1 MSNSFIKKIDKKYNF
16 KIEYKLIHNKELLK
30 SRLSEIPKSSGCYL
44 FKDIDNNLLYIGKS
58 KKLRSRVSSYFNNF
72 ADLTPRLS
80 LMVRQ
85 ITEIEIIITDSEYE
99 ALNLESNLIKTNK
112 PYFNILL
119 KDDKKYPYLCI
130 TWSEKY
136 PRIFITRRRRNRN
149 NLDRYYGPYVD
160 VGLLRRTLF
169 TIKKIFPLRQRPRP
183 VYKDRTCLNYSIGR
197 CPGVCQEIISSDD
210 YKKIMKQ
217 VSMIFQGRNDDLE
230 LFLQK
235 KMSQFSDDLDYE
247 NAAKIRDQITG
258 LRLLTES
265 QKISIP
271 DSSINRD
278 IFGIVSEKNVAS
290 IQIFQMR
297 SGKLIGRIGY
307 SQKLNNEDENLILQR
322 VLEEHYMN
330 VEGVEIP
337 SEILMQYNLP
347 KQKTLEDW
355 LTQLRKNKVKI
366 IIPKRNKK
374 HETVE
379 MVLKNAKLE
388 LDRILNGIQDNESA
402 VEDLTQILEL
412 SEQPK
417 RIEGYDIS
425 HIQGS
430 DPVAS
435 QVVFIDGIPSK
446 QHYRKYKIKDPN
458 VFIGHSDDF
467 ASIYEVIYRRF
478 RKWSRFKESGGDFS
492 ILNDKSNSKLDNELL
507 SDWPDLIMIDG
518 GKGQLNAAIK
528 ALKELNLEEEVAIC
542 SLAKKNEEI
551 FIPGF
556 TKSLDTDENQKGVLL
571 LRRLRDEAHR
581 FALSFHRDK
590 RSKRMNRS
598 QLSQISGLGPSRI
611 RELLEHFKSID
622 AIRIA
627 SKEEL
632 SKVKGLGKN
641 SVNDIYAVSY
651 THLTLPTSDL
661 V

>member
-1 MSNSFIKKIDKKYNF
+1 MSNSSIEKINNKYNF
-16 KIEYKLIHNKELLK
+16 KIEYKLINNKELLK

-58 KKLRSRVSSYFNNF
+58 KKLRSRVSSYFNNYS
-72 ADLTPRLS
+72 DLTPRLS

-85 ITEIEIIITDSEYE
+85 ITEIEIIVTDSEYE

-197 CPGVCQEIISSDD
+197 CPGVCQEVISSDD

-230 LFLQK
+230 IFLQK
-235 KMSQFSDDLDYE
+235 KMLQFSNDLDYE
-247 NAAKIRDQITG
+247 NAAKIRDQISG
-258 LRLLTES
+258 LKLLTES

-307 SQKLNNEDENLILQR
+307 SQKLNNEDENLILQKI
-322 VLEEHYMN
+322 LEEHYMN
-330 VEGVEIP
+330 VEPVEIP
-337 SEILMQYNLP
+337 SEILIQYNLP
-347 KQKTLEDW
+347 KQATIEDW
-355 LTQLRKNKVKI
+355 LTELRKKKVKI

-388 LDRILNGIQDNESA
+388 LDRILNGIQDNESSI
-402 VEDLTQILEL
+402 EDLAQILEL

-467 ASIYEVIYRRF
+467 ASIYEVIHRRF
-478 RKWSRFKESGGDFS
+478 KKWSRFKKSGGDFS
-492 ILNDKSNSKLDNELL
+492 ILNDKTNSKLDNELL

-528 ALKELNLEEEVAIC
+528 ALKELNLEEEVTIC

-571 LRRLRDEAHR
+571 LRRVRDEAHR

-627 SKEEL
+627 SKEDL

-641 SVNDIYAVSY
+641 SVNDIYEY
-651 THLTLPTSDL
+651 FNEL
-661 V
+661 

>member
-1 MSNSFIKKIDKKYNF
+1 MTNPSTKVSTKVLDKKYNF
-16 KIEYKLIHNKELLK
+16 KIEYKLIKNKDLLK

-58 KKLRSRVSSYFNNF
+58 KTLRNRVSSYFNNY
-72 ADLTPRLS
+72 AELSPRLS

-85 ITEIEIIITDSEYE
+85 ITEIEIIVTDSEYE

-130 TWSEKY
+130 TWSEQY
-136 PRIFITRRRRNRN
+136 PRIFITRKRRNRN
-149 NLDRYYGPYVD
+149 NFDRYYGPYVD
-160 VGLLRRTLF
+160 VGLLRKTLF
-169 TIKKIFPLRQRPRP
+169 IIKKIFPLRQRPRP

-197 CPGVCQEIISSDD
+197 CPGVCQEIISSED
-210 YKKIMKQ
+210 YKKTMKQ

-230 LFLQK
+230 VFLER
-235 KMSQFSDDLDYE
+235 KMNQYSNDLEFE
-247 NAAKIRDQITG
+247 NAAKIRDQISG
-258 LRLLTES
+258 LKLLTES

-278 IFGIVSEKNVAS
+278 IFGIVSENNISS

-307 SQKLNNEDENLILQR
+307 TQKIDNSDETEILQR
-322 VLEEHYMN
+322 VLEEHYIN

-337 SEILMQYNLP
+337 SEMLLQYNLP
-347 KQKTLEDW
+347 KHNTIEEWLSELRQK
-355 LTQLRKNKVKI
+355 KVKL

-374 HETVE
+374 FETVE

-388 LDRILNGIQDNESA
+388 LERILNGIQDNESA
-402 VEDLTQILEL
+402 IEDLTQILEL
-412 SEQPK
+412 TNQPR

-425 HIQGS
+425 HIQGT

-446 QHYRKYKIKDPN
+446 QNYRKYKIKDPN
-458 VFIGHSDDF
+458 IFIGHSDDF

-478 RKWSRFKESGGDFS
+478 KKWSKFKIDGGDIS
-492 ILNDKSNSKLDNELL
+492 SLQDKKKSTLENDLL
-507 SDWPDLIMIDG
+507 TDWPDLIMIDG
-518 GKGQLNAAIK
+518 GKGQLNAALK
-528 ALKELNLEEEVAIC
+528 ALTQLDLHEEVNIC

-556 TKSLDTDENQKGVLL
+556 SKSLDTDQNQKGLLL
-571 LRRLRDEAHR
+571 LRRVRDEAHR
-581 FALSFHRDK
+581 FALSFHRNK
-590 RSKRMNRS
+590 RSTRMNRS
-598 QLSQISGLGPSRI
+598 QLSQIPGLGPSRI
-611 RELLEHFKSID
+611 KDLLEHFNSID

-627 SKEEL
+627 SREEL
-632 SKVKGLGKN
+632 SKVKGLGMH
-641 SVNDIYAVSY
+641 SANDIYNY
-651 THLTLPTSDL
+651 FNEL
-661 V
+661 

>member
-1 MSNSFIKKIDKKYNF
+1 MSNSSIEKINNKYNF
-16 KIEYKLIHNKELLK
+16 KIEYKLINNKELLK

-58 KKLRSRVSSYFNNF
+58 KKLRSRVSSYFNNYS
-72 ADLTPRLS
+72 DLTPRLS

-85 ITEIEIIITDSEYE
+85 ITEIEIIVTDSEYE

-197 CPGVCQEIISSDD
+197 CPGVCQEVISSDD

-230 LFLQK
+230 IFLQK
-235 KMSQFSDDLDYE
+235 KMLQFSNDLDYE
-247 NAAKIRDQITG
+247 NAAKIRDQISG
-258 LRLLTES
+258 LKLLTES

-307 SQKLNNEDENLILQR
+307 SQKLNNEDENLILQKI
-322 VLEEHYMN
+322 LEEHYMN
-330 VEGVEIP
+330 VEAVEIP
-337 SEILMQYNLP
+337 SEILIQYNLP
-347 KQKTLEDW
+347 KQATIEDW
-355 LTQLRKNKVKI
+355 LTELRKKKVKI
-366 IIPKRNKK
+366 LIPKRNKK

-388 LDRILNGIQDNESA
+388 LDRILNGIQDNESSI
-402 VEDLTQILEL
+402 EDLAQILEL

-467 ASIYEVIYRRF
+467 ASIYEVIHRRF
-478 RKWSRFKESGGDFS
+478 KKWSRFKKSGGDFS
-492 ILNDKSNSKLDNELL
+492 IFNDKTNSKLDNELL

-528 ALKELNLEEEVAIC
+528 ALKELNLEEEVTIC

-571 LRRLRDEAHR
+571 LRRVRDEAHR

-627 SKEEL
+627 SKEDL

-641 SVNDIYAVSY
+641 SVNDIYEY
-651 THLTLPTSDL
+651 FNEL
-661 V
+661 

>member
-1 MSNSFIKKIDKKYNF
+1 MSNSSIEKINNKYNF
-16 KIEYKLIHNKELLK
+16 KIEYKLINNKELLK

-58 KKLRSRVSSYFNNF
+58 KKLRSRVSSYFNNYS
-72 ADLTPRLS
+72 DLTPRLS

-85 ITEIEIIITDSEYE
+85 ITEIEIIVTDSEYE

-197 CPGVCQEIISSDD
+197 CPGVCQEVISSDD

-230 LFLQK
+230 IFLQK
-235 KMSQFSDDLDYE
+235 KMLQFSNNLDYE
-247 NAAKIRDQITG
+247 NAAKIRDQISG
-258 LRLLTES
+258 LKLLTES

-307 SQKLNNEDENLILQR
+307 SQKLNNEDENLILQKI
-322 VLEEHYMN
+322 LEEHYMN
-330 VEGVEIP
+330 VEPVEIP
-337 SEILMQYNLP
+337 SEILIQYNLP
-347 KQKTLEDW
+347 KQATIEDW
-355 LTQLRKNKVKI
+355 LTELRKKKVKI
-366 IIPKRNKK
+366 LIPKRNKK

-388 LDRILNGIQDNESA
+388 LDRILNGIQDNESSI
-402 VEDLTQILEL
+402 EDLAQILEL

-467 ASIYEVIYRRF
+467 ASIYEVIHRRF
-478 RKWSRFKESGGDFS
+478 KKWSRFKKSGGDFS
-492 ILNDKSNSKLDNELL
+492 ILNDKTNSKLDNALL

-528 ALKELNLEEEVAIC
+528 ALKELNLEEEVTIC

-571 LRRLRDEAHR
+571 LRRVRDEAHR

-627 SKEEL
+627 SKEDL

-641 SVNDIYAVSY
+641 SVNDIYEY
-651 THLTLPTSDL
+651 FNEL
-661 V
+661 

>member
-1 MSNSFIKKIDKKYNF
+1 MTNPSTKVSTKVLDKKYNF
-16 KIEYKLIHNKELLK
+16 KIEYKLIKNKDLLK

-58 KKLRSRVSSYFNNF
+58 KTLRNRVSSYFNNY
-72 ADLTPRLS
+72 AELSPRLS

-85 ITEIEIIITDSEYE
+85 ITEIEIIVTDSEYE

-130 TWSEKY
+130 TWSEQY
-136 PRIFITRRRRNRN
+136 PRIFITRKRRNRN
-149 NLDRYYGPYVD
+149 NFDRYYGPYVD
-160 VGLLRRTLF
+160 VGLLRKTLF
-169 TIKKIFPLRQRPRP
+169 IIKKIFPLRQRPRP

-197 CPGVCQEIISSDD
+197 CPGVCQEIISSED
-210 YKKIMKQ
+210 YKKTMKQ

-230 LFLQK
+230 VFLER
-235 KMSQFSDDLDYE
+235 KMNQYSNDLEFE
-247 NAAKIRDQITG
+247 NAAKIRDQISG
-258 LRLLTES
+258 LKLLTES

-278 IFGIVSEKNVAS
+278 IFGIVSENNISS

-307 SQKLNNEDENLILQR
+307 TQKIDNCDEAEILQR
-322 VLEEHYMN
+322 VLEEHYIN

-337 SEILMQYNLP
+337 SEILLQFNLP
-347 KQKTLEDW
+347 KHNTIEEWLSELRQK
-355 LTQLRKNKVKI
+355 KVKL

-374 HETVE
+374 FETVE

-388 LDRILNGIQDNESA
+388 LERILNGIQDNESA
-402 VEDLTQILEL
+402 IEDLTQLLEL
-412 SEQPK
+412 TNQPR

-425 HIQGS
+425 HIQGT

-446 QHYRKYKIKDPN
+446 QNYRKYKIKDPN
-458 VFIGHSDDF
+458 IFIGHSDDF

-478 RKWSRFKESGGDFS
+478 KKWSKFKIDGGDIS
-492 ILNDKSNSKLDNELL
+492 SLQDKKKSTLENDLL
-507 SDWPDLIMIDG
+507 TDWPDLIMIDG
-518 GKGQLNAAIK
+518 GKGQLNAALK
-528 ALKELNLEEEVAIC
+528 ALTQLDLHEEVNIC

-556 TKSLDTDENQKGVLL
+556 SKSLDTDQNQKGLLL
-571 LRRLRDEAHR
+571 LRRVRDEAHR
-581 FALSFHRDK
+581 FALSFHRNK
-590 RSKRMNRS
+590 RSTRMNRS
-598 QLSQISGLGPSRI
+598 QLSQIPGLGPSRI
-611 RELLEHFKSID
+611 KDLLEHFNSID

-627 SKEEL
+627 SREEL
-632 SKVKGLGKN
+632 SKVKGLGMH
-641 SVNDIYAVSY
+641 SANDIYNY
-651 THLTLPTSDL
+651 FNEL
-661 V
+661 

>member
-1 MSNSFIKKIDKKYNF
+1 MSNSSIEKIDNKYNF
-16 KIEYKLIHNKELLK
+16 KIEYKLINNKELLK

-58 KKLRSRVSSYFNNF
+58 KKLRSRVSSYFNNYS
-72 ADLTPRLS
+72 DLTPRLS

-85 ITEIEIIITDSEYE
+85 ITEIEIIVTDSEYE

-197 CPGVCQEIISSDD
+197 CPGVCQEVISSDD

-230 LFLQK
+230 IFLQK
-235 KMSQFSDDLDYE
+235 KMLQFSNDLDYE
-247 NAAKIRDQITG
+247 NAAKIRDQISG
-258 LRLLTES
+258 LKLLTES

-307 SQKLNNEDENLILQR
+307 SQKLNNEDENLILQKI
-322 VLEEHYMN
+322 LEEHYMN
-330 VEGVEIP
+330 VEPVEIP
-337 SEILMQYNLP
+337 SEILIQYNLP
-347 KQKTLEDW
+347 KQATIEDW
-355 LTQLRKNKVKI
+355 LTELRKKKVKI

-388 LDRILNGIQDNESA
+388 LDRILNGIQDNESSI
-402 VEDLTQILEL
+402 EDLAQILEL

-458 VFIGHSDDF
+458 VFVGHSDDF
-467 ASIYEVIYRRF
+467 ASIYEVIHRRF
-478 RKWSRFKESGGDFS
+478 KKWSRFKKSGGDFS
-492 ILNDKSNSKLDNELL
+492 ILNDKTNSKLDNELL

-528 ALKELNLEEEVAIC
+528 ALKELNLEEEVTIC

-571 LRRLRDEAHR
+571 LRRVRDEAHR

-627 SKEEL
+627 SKEDL

-641 SVNDIYAVSY
+641 SVNDIYEY
-651 THLTLPTSDL
+651 FNEL
-661 V
+661 

>member
-1 MSNSFIKKIDKKYNF
+1 MSNSSIEKTNNKYNF
-16 KIEYKLIHNKELLK
+16 KIEYKLINNKELLK

-58 KKLRSRVSSYFNNF
+58 KKLRSRVSSYFNNYS
-72 ADLTPRLS
+72 DLTPRLS

-85 ITEIEIIITDSEYE
+85 ITEIEIIVTDSEYE

-197 CPGVCQEIISSDD
+197 CPGVCQEVISSDD

-230 LFLQK
+230 IFLQK
-235 KMSQFSDDLDYE
+235 KMLQFSNDLDYE
-247 NAAKIRDQITG
+247 NAAKIRDQISG
-258 LRLLTES
+258 LKLLTES

-307 SQKLNNEDENLILQR
+307 SQKLNNEDENLILQKI
-322 VLEEHYMN
+322 LEEHYMN
-330 VEGVEIP
+330 VEPVEIP
-337 SEILMQYNLP
+337 SEILIQYNLP
-347 KQKTLEDW
+347 KQATIEDW
-355 LTQLRKNKVKI
+355 LTELRKKKVKI
-366 IIPKRNKK
+366 LIPKRNKK

-388 LDRILNGIQDNESA
+388 LDRILNGIQDNESSI
-402 VEDLTQILEL
+402 EDLAQILEL

-446 QHYRKYKIKDPN
+446 QDYRKYKIRDPN
-458 VFIGHSDDF
+458 VFAGHSDDF
-467 ASIYEVIYRRF
+467 ASIYEVIHRRF
-478 RKWSRFKESGGDFS
+478 KKWSRFKKSGGDFS
-492 ILNDKSNSKLDNELL
+492 ILNDKTNSKLDNELL

-528 ALKELNLEEEVAIC
+528 ALKDLNLEEEVTIC

-571 LRRLRDEAHR
+571 LRRVRDEAHR

-627 SKEEL
+627 SKEDL

-641 SVNDIYAVSY
+641 SVNDIYEY
-651 THLTLPTSDL
+651 FNEL
-661 V
+661 

>member
-1 MSNSFIKKIDKKYNF
+1 MNNPSTNVSTKLLDKKYNF
-16 KIEYKLIHNKELLK
+16 KIEYKLIKNKDLLK

-58 KKLRSRVSSYFNNF
+58 KTLRNRVSSYFNNY
-72 ADLTPRLS
+72 AELSPRLS

-85 ITEIEIIITDSEYE
+85 ITEIEIIVTDSEYE

-130 TWSEKY
+130 TWSEQY
-136 PRIFITRRRRNRN
+136 PRIFITRKRRNRN
-149 NLDRYYGPYVD
+149 NFDRYYGPYVD
-160 VGLLRRTLF
+160 VGLLRKTLF
-169 TIKKIFPLRQRPRP
+169 IIKKIFPLRQRPRP

-197 CPGVCQEIISSDD
+197 CPGVCQEIISSED
-210 YKKIMKQ
+210 YKKTMKQ

-230 LFLQK
+230 VFLEQK
-235 KMSQFSDDLDYE
+235 MNQYSNDLEFE
-247 NAAKIRDQITG
+247 NAAKIRDQISG
-258 LRLLTES
+258 LKLLTES

-278 IFGIVSEKNVAS
+278 IFGIVSENNISS

-307 SQKLNNEDENLILQR
+307 TQKIDNSDETEILQR
-322 VLEEHYMN
+322 VLEEHYIN

-337 SEILMQYNLP
+337 SEILLQFNLP
-347 KQKTLEDW
+347 KHNTIEEWLSELRQK
-355 LTQLRKNKVKI
+355 KVKL

-374 HETVE
+374 FETVE

-388 LDRILNGIQDNESA
+388 LERILNGIQDNESA
-402 VEDLTQILEL
+402 IEDLTQILEL
-412 SEQPK
+412 TNQPR

-425 HIQGS
+425 HIQGT

-446 QHYRKYKIKDPN
+446 QNYRKYKIKDPN
-458 VFIGHSDDF
+458 IFIGHSDDF

-478 RKWSRFKESGGDFS
+478 KKWSKFKNDGGDIS
-492 ILNDKSNSKLDNELL
+492 SLQDKKKSTLENDLL
-507 SDWPDLIMIDG
+507 TDWPDLIMIDG
-518 GKGQLNAAIK
+518 GKGQLNAALK
-528 ALKELNLEEEVAIC
+528 ALRQLDLHEEVNIC

-556 TKSLDTDENQKGVLL
+556 SKSLDTDQNQKGLLL
-571 LRRLRDEAHR
+571 LRRVRDEAHR
-581 FALSFHRDK
+581 FALSFHRNK
-590 RSKRMNRS
+590 RSTRMNRS
-598 QLSQISGLGPSRI
+598 QLSQIPGLGPSRI
-611 RELLEHFKSID
+611 KDLLEHFNSID

-627 SKEEL
+627 SREEL
-632 SKVKGLGKN
+632 SKVKGLGEH
-641 SVNDIYAVSY
+641 SANDIYNY
-651 THLTLPTSDL
+651 FNEL
-661 V
+661 

>member
-1 MSNSFIKKIDKKYNF
+1 MTNPSTKVSTKVLDKKYNF
-16 KIEYKLIHNKELLK
+16 KIEYKLIKNKDLLK

-58 KKLRSRVSSYFNNF
+58 KTLRNRVSSYFNNYSE
-72 ADLTPRLS
+72 LSPRLC

-85 ITEIEIIITDSEYE
+85 ITEIEIIVTDSEYE

-130 TWSEKY
+130 TWSEQY
-136 PRIFITRRRRNRN
+136 PRIFITRKRRNRN
-149 NLDRYYGPYVD
+149 NFDRYYGPYVD
-160 VGLLRRTLF
+160 VGLLRKTLF
-169 TIKKIFPLRQRPRP
+169 IIKKIFPLRQRPRP

-197 CPGVCQEIISSDD
+197 CPGVCQEIISSED
-210 YKKIMKQ
+210 YKKTMKQ

-230 LFLQK
+230 VFLER
-235 KMSQFSDDLDYE
+235 KMNQYSNDLEFE
-247 NAAKIRDQITG
+247 NAAKIRDQISG
-258 LRLLTES
+258 LKLLTES

-278 IFGIVSEKNVAS
+278 IFGIVSENNISS

-307 SQKLNNEDENLILQR
+307 TQKIDNSDEAEILQR
-322 VLEEHYMN
+322 VLEEHYIN

-337 SEILMQYNLP
+337 SEILLQFNLP
-347 KQKTLEDW
+347 KHNTIEEWLSELRQK
-355 LTQLRKNKVKI
+355 KVKL

-374 HETVE
+374 FETVE

-388 LDRILNGIQDNESA
+388 LERILNGIQDNESA
-402 VEDLTQILEL
+402 IEDLTQILEL
-412 SEQPK
+412 TNQPR

-425 HIQGS
+425 HIQGT

-446 QHYRKYKIKDPN
+446 QNYRKYKIKDPN
-458 VFIGHSDDF
+458 IFIGHSDDF

-478 RKWSRFKESGGDFS
+478 KKWSKFKIDGGDIS
-492 ILNDKSNSKLDNELL
+492 SLQNKKKSTLENDLL
-507 SDWPDLIMIDG
+507 TDWPDLIMIDG
-518 GKGQLNAAIK
+518 GKGQLNAALK
-528 ALKELNLEEEVAIC
+528 ALTQLDLHEEVNIC

-556 TKSLDTDENQKGVLL
+556 SKSLDTDQNQKGLLL
-571 LRRLRDEAHR
+571 LRRVRDEAHR
-581 FALSFHRDK
+581 FALSFHRNK
-590 RSKRMNRS
+590 RSTRMNRS
-598 QLSQISGLGPSRI
+598 QLSQIPGLGPSRI
-611 RELLEHFKSID
+611 KDLLEHFNSID

-627 SKEEL
+627 SREEL
-632 SKVKGLGKN
+632 SKVKGLGMH
-641 SVNDIYAVSY
+641 SANDIYNY
-651 THLTLPTSDL
+651 FNEL
-661 V
+661 

>member
-1 MSNSFIKKIDKKYNF
+1 MSNSSIEKINNKYNF
-16 KIEYKLIHNKELLK
+16 KIEYKLINNKELLK

-58 KKLRSRVSSYFNNF
+58 KKLRSRVSSYFNNYS
-72 ADLTPRLS
+72 DLTPRLS

-85 ITEIEIIITDSEYE
+85 ITEIEIIVTDSEYE

-197 CPGVCQEIISSDD
+197 CPGVCQEVISSDD

-230 LFLQK
+230 IFLQK
-235 KMSQFSDDLDYE
+235 KMLQFSNDLDYE
-247 NAAKIRDQITG
+247 NAAKIRDQISG
-258 LRLLTES
+258 LKLLTES

-307 SQKLNNEDENLILQR
+307 SQKLNNEDENLILQK

-337 SEILMQYNLP
+337 SEILIQYNLP
-347 KQKTLEDW
+347 KQATIEDW
-355 LTQLRKNKVKI
+355 LTELRKKKVKI

-388 LDRILNGIQDNESA
+388 LDRILNGIQDNESSI
-402 VEDLTQILEL
+402 EDLAQILEL

-467 ASIYEVIYRRF
+467 ASIYEVIHRRF
-478 RKWSRFKESGGDFS
+478 KKWSRFKKSGGDFS
-492 ILNDKSNSKLDNELL
+492 ILNDKTNSKLDNELL

-528 ALKELNLEEEVAIC
+528 ALKELNLEEEVTIC

-571 LRRLRDEAHR
+571 LRRVRDEAHR

-627 SKEEL
+627 SKEDL

-641 SVNDIYAVSY
+641 SVNDIYEY
-651 THLTLPTSDL
+651 FNEL
-661 V
+661 

>member
-1 MSNSFIKKIDKKYNF
+1 MSNSSIEKIDNKFHF
-16 KIEYKLIHNKELLK
+16 KIEYKLINNKELLK

-58 KKLRSRVSSYFNNF
+58 KKLRSRVSSYFNNYS
-72 ADLTPRLS
+72 DLTPRLS

-85 ITEIEIIITDSEYE
+85 ITEIEIIVTDSEYE

-197 CPGVCQEIISSDD
+197 CPGVCQEVISSDD

-230 LFLQK
+230 IFLQK
-235 KMSQFSDDLDYE
+235 KMLQFSNDLDYE
-247 NAAKIRDQITG
+247 NAAKIRDQISG
-258 LRLLTES
+258 LKLLTES

-307 SQKLNNEDENLILQR
+307 SQKLNNQDENLILQR

-337 SEILMQYNLP
+337 SEILIQYKLP
-347 KQKTLEDW
+347 KQTTIEDW
-355 LTQLRKNKVKI
+355 LTELRKKKVKI
-366 IIPKRNKK
+366 LIPKRNKK

-388 LDRILNGIQDNESA
+388 LDRILNGIQDNESSI
-402 VEDLTQILEL
+402 EDLAQILEL

-458 VFIGHSDDF
+458 VFVGHSDDF
-467 ASIYEVIYRRF
+467 ASIYEVIHRRF
-478 RKWSRFKESGGDFS
+478 KKWSRFKKSGGDFS
-492 ILNDKSNSKLDNELL
+492 ILNDKTNSKLDNELL

-528 ALKELNLEEEVAIC
+528 ALKELNLEEEVTIC

-571 LRRLRDEAHR
+571 LRRVRDEAHR

-627 SKEEL
+627 SKEDL

-641 SVNDIYAVSY
+641 SVNDIYEY
-651 THLTLPTSDL
+651 FNEL
-661 V
+661 

>member
-1 MSNSFIKKIDKKYNF
+1 MSNSSIEKIDNKYNF
-16 KIEYKLIHNKELLK
+16 KIEYKLINNKELLK

-58 KKLRSRVSSYFNNF
+58 KKLRSRVSSYFNNYS
-72 ADLTPRLS
+72 DLTPRLS

-85 ITEIEIIITDSEYE
+85 ITEIEIIVTDSEYE

-197 CPGVCQEIISSDD
+197 CPGVCQEVISSDD

-230 LFLQK
+230 IFLQK
-235 KMSQFSDDLDYE
+235 KMLQFSNDLDYE
-247 NAAKIRDQITG
+247 NAAKIRDQISG
-258 LRLLTES
+258 LKLLTES

-330 VEGVEIP
+330 VEAVEIP
-337 SEILMQYNLP
+337 SEILIQYKLP
-347 KQKTLEDW
+347 KQTTIEDW
-355 LTQLRKNKVKI
+355 LTELRKKKVKI
-366 IIPKRNKK
+366 LIPKRNKK

-388 LDRILNGIQDNESA
+388 LDRILNGIQDNESSI
-402 VEDLTQILEL
+402 EDLAQILEL

-467 ASIYEVIYRRF
+467 ASIYEVIHRRF
-478 RKWSRFKESGGDFS
+478 KKWSRFKKSGGDFS
-492 ILNDKSNSKLDNELL
+492 ILNDKTNSKLDNELL

-528 ALKELNLEEEVAIC
+528 ALKELNLEEEVTIC

-571 LRRLRDEAHR
+571 LRRVRDEAHR

-627 SKEEL
+627 SKEDL

-641 SVNDIYAVSY
+641 SVNDIYEY
-651 THLTLPTSDL
+651 FNEL
-661 V
+661 

>member
-1 MSNSFIKKIDKKYNF
+1 MSNSSIEKIDNKYNF
-16 KIEYKLIHNKELLK
+16 KIEYKLINNKELLK

-58 KKLRSRVSSYFNNF
+58 KKLRSRVSSYFNNYS
-72 ADLTPRLS
+72 DLTPRLS

-85 ITEIEIIITDSEYE
+85 ITEIEIIVTDSEYE

-197 CPGVCQEIISSDD
+197 CPGVCQEVISSDD

-230 LFLQK
+230 IFLQK
-235 KMSQFSDDLDYE
+235 KMLQFSNDLDYE
-247 NAAKIRDQITG
+247 NAAKIRDQISG
-258 LRLLTES
+258 LKLLTES

-307 SQKLNNEDENLILQR
+307 SQKLNNEDENLILQKI
-322 VLEEHYMN
+322 LEEHYMN
-330 VEGVEIP
+330 VEAVEIP
-337 SEILMQYNLP
+337 SEILIQYNLP
-347 KQKTLEDW
+347 KQTTIEDW
-355 LTQLRKNKVKI
+355 LTELRKKKVKI
-366 IIPKRNKK
+366 LIPKRNKK

-388 LDRILNGIQDNESA
+388 LDRILNGIQDNESSI
-402 VEDLTQILEL
+402 EDLAQILEL

-458 VFIGHSDDF
+458 VFVGHSDDF
-467 ASIYEVIYRRF
+467 ASIYEVIHRRF
-478 RKWSRFKESGGDFS
+478 KKWSRFKKSGGDFS
-492 ILNDKSNSKLDNELL
+492 ILNDKTNSKLDNELL

-528 ALKELNLEEEVAIC
+528 ALKELNLEEEVTIC

-571 LRRLRDEAHR
+571 LRRVRDEAHR

-627 SKEEL
+627 SKEDL

-641 SVNDIYAVSY
+641 SVNDIYEY
-651 THLTLPTSDL
+651 FNEL
-661 V
+661 

>member
-1 MSNSFIKKIDKKYNF
+1 MSNSSIEKINNKYNF
-16 KIEYKLIHNKELLK
+16 KIEYKLINNKELLK

-58 KKLRSRVSSYFNNF
+58 KKLRSRVSSYFNNYS
-72 ADLTPRLS
+72 DLTPRLS

-85 ITEIEIIITDSEYE
+85 ITEIEIIVTDSEYE

-197 CPGVCQEIISSDD
+197 CPGVCQEVISSDD

-230 LFLQK
+230 IFLQK
-235 KMSQFSDDLDYE
+235 KMLQFSNDLDYE
-247 NAAKIRDQITG
+247 NAAKIRDQISG
-258 LRLLTES
+258 LKLLTES

-307 SQKLNNEDENLILQR
+307 SQKLNNEDENLILQKI
-322 VLEEHYMN
+322 LEEHYMN
-330 VEGVEIP
+330 VEAVEIP
-337 SEILMQYNLP
+337 SEILIQYNLP
-347 KQKTLEDW
+347 KQATIEDW
-355 LTQLRKNKVKI
+355 LTELRKKKVKI
-366 IIPKRNKK
+366 LIPKRNKK

-388 LDRILNGIQDNESA
+388 LDRILNGIQDNESSI
-402 VEDLTQILEL
+402 EDLAQILEL

-458 VFIGHSDDF
+458 VFVGHSDDF
-467 ASIYEVIYRRF
+467 ASIYEVIHRRF
-478 RKWSRFKESGGDFS
+478 RKWSRFKKSGGDFS
-492 ILNDKSNSKLDNELL
+492 ILNDKTNSKLDNELL

-528 ALKELNLEEEVAIC
+528 ALKELNLEEEVTIC

-571 LRRLRDEAHR
+571 LRRVRDEAHR

-627 SKEEL
+627 SKEDL

-641 SVNDIYAVSY
+641 SVNDIYEY
-651 THLTLPTSDL
+651 FNEL
-661 V
+661 

>member
-1 MSNSFIKKIDKKYNF
+1 MSNSSIEKIDNKYNF
-16 KIEYKLIHNKELLK
+16 KIEYKLINNKELLK

-58 KKLRSRVSSYFNNF
+58 KKLRSRVSSYFNNYS
-72 ADLTPRLS
+72 DLTPRLS

-85 ITEIEIIITDSEYE
+85 ITEIEIIVTDSEYE

-197 CPGVCQEIISSDD
+197 CPGVCQEVISSDD
-210 YKKIMKQ
+210 YKKIMKH

-230 LFLQK
+230 IFLQK
-235 KMSQFSDDLDYE
+235 KMLQFSNDLDYE
-247 NAAKIRDQITG
+247 NAAKIRDQISG
-258 LRLLTES
+258 LKLLTES

-307 SQKLNNEDENLILQR
+307 SQKLNNEDENFILQKI
-322 VLEEHYMN
+322 LEEHYMN
-330 VEGVEIP
+330 VEAVEIP
-337 SEILMQYNLP
+337 SEILIQYNLP
-347 KQKTLEDW
+347 KQATIEDW
-355 LTQLRKNKVKI
+355 LTDLRKKKVKI
-366 IIPKRNKK
+366 LIPKRNKK

-388 LDRILNGIQDNESA
+388 LERILNGIQDNESSI
-402 VEDLTQILEL
+402 EDLAQILEL

-467 ASIYEVIYRRF
+467 ASIYEVIHRRF
-478 RKWSRFKESGGDFS
+478 KKWSRFKNSGGDFS
-492 ILNDKSNSKLDNELL
+492 ILNDKTNSKLDNELL

-528 ALKELNLEEEVAIC
+528 ALKELNLEEEVTIC

-571 LRRLRDEAHR
+571 LRRVRDEAHR

-627 SKEEL
+627 SKEDL

-641 SVNDIYAVSY
+641 SVNDIYEY
-651 THLTLPTSDL
+651 FNEL
-661 V
+661 

>member
-1 MSNSFIKKIDKKYNF
+1 MSNSSIEKINNKYNF
-16 KIEYKLIHNKELLK
+16 KIEYKLINNKELLK

-58 KKLRSRVSSYFNNF
+58 KKLRSRVSSYFNNYS
-72 ADLTPRLS
+72 DLTPRLS

-85 ITEIEIIITDSEYE
+85 ITEIEIIVTDSEYE

-197 CPGVCQEIISSDD
+197 CPGVCQEVISSDD

-230 LFLQK
+230 IFLQK
-235 KMSQFSDDLDYE
+235 KMLQFSNDLDYE
-247 NAAKIRDQITG
+247 NAAKIRDQISG
-258 LRLLTES
+258 LKLLTES

-307 SQKLNNEDENLILQR
+307 SQKLNNEDENLILQKI
-322 VLEEHYMN
+322 LEEHYMN
-330 VEGVEIP
+330 VEPVEIP
-337 SEILMQYNLP
+337 SEILIQYNLP
-347 KQKTLEDW
+347 KQATIEEW
-355 LTQLRKNKVKI
+355 LTELRKKKVKI
-366 IIPKRNKK
+366 LIPKRNKK

-388 LDRILNGIQDNESA
+388 LDRILNGIQDNESSI
-402 VEDLTQILEL
+402 EDLAQILEL

-435 QVVFIDGIPSK
+435 QVVFIDGVPSK

-467 ASIYEVIYRRF
+467 ASIYEVIHRRF
-478 RKWSRFKESGGDFS
+478 KKWSRFKKSGGDFS
-492 ILNDKSNSKLDNELL
+492 ILNDKTNSKLDNELL

-528 ALKELNLEEEVAIC
+528 ALKELNLEEEVTIC

-571 LRRLRDEAHR
+571 LRRVRDEAHR

-627 SKEEL
+627 SKEDL

-641 SVNDIYAVSY
+641 SVNDIYEY
-651 THLTLPTSDL
+651 FNEL
-661 V
+661 

>member
-197 CPGVCQEIISSDD
+197 CPGVCQEVISSED

-230 LFLQK
+230 IFLQK
-235 KMSQFSDDLDYE
+235 KMLQFSNNLDYE
-247 NAAKIRDQITG
+247 NAAKIRDQISG
-258 LRLLTES
+258 LKLLTES

-307 SQKLNNEDENLILQR
+307 SQKLNNEDENLILQK

-330 VEGVEIP
+330 VEAVEIP
-337 SEILMQYNLP
+337 SEILIQYNLP
-347 KQKTLEDW
+347 KQATIEDW
-355 LTQLRKNKVKI
+355 LTELRKKKVKI
-366 IIPKRNKK
+366 LIPKRNKK

-388 LDRILNGIQDNESA
+388 LDRILNGIQDNESSI
-402 VEDLTQILEL
+402 EDLAQILEL

-458 VFIGHSDDF
+458 VFVGHSDDF
-467 ASIYEVIYRRF
+467 ASIYEVIHRRF
-478 RKWSRFKESGGDFS
+478 KKWSRFKKSGGDFS
-492 ILNDKSNSKLDNELL
+492 ILNDKTNSKLDNELL

-528 ALKELNLEEEVAIC
+528 ALKELNLEEEVTIC

-571 LRRLRDEAHR
+571 LRRIRDEAHR

-627 SKEEL
+627 SKEDL

-641 SVNDIYAVSY
+641 SVNDIYEY
-651 THLTLPTSDL
+651 FNEL
-661 V
+661 

>member
-1 MSNSFIKKIDKKYNF
+1 MSNSSIEKINNKYNF
-16 KIEYKLIHNKELLK
+16 KIEYKLINNKELLK
-30 SRLSEIPKSSGCYL
+30 SRLSEIPKLSGCYL

-72 ADLTPRLS
+72 SDLTPRLS

-85 ITEIEIIITDSEYE
+85 ITEIEIIVTDSEYE

-197 CPGVCQEIISSDD
+197 CPGVCQEVISSDD

-230 LFLQK
+230 IFLQK
-235 KMSQFSDDLDYE
+235 KMLQFSNDLDYE
-247 NAAKIRDQITG
+247 NAAKIRDQISG
-258 LRLLTES
+258 LKLLTES

-307 SQKLNNEDENLILQR
+307 SQKLNNKDENLILQKI
-322 VLEEHYMN
+322 LEEHYMN
-330 VEGVEIP
+330 VEPVEIP
-337 SEILMQYNLP
+337 SEILIQYNLP
-347 KQKTLEDW
+347 KQATIEDW
-355 LTQLRKNKVKI
+355 LTELRKKKVKI
-366 IIPKRNKK
+366 LIPKRNKK

-388 LDRILNGIQDNESA
+388 LDRILNGIQDNESSI
-402 VEDLTQILEL
+402 EDLAQILEL

-458 VFIGHSDDF
+458 VFVGHSDDF
-467 ASIYEVIYRRF
+467 ASIYEVIHRRF
-478 RKWSRFKESGGDFS
+478 KKWSRFKKSGGDFS
-492 ILNDKSNSKLDNELL
+492 ILNDKTNSKLDNELL

-528 ALKELNLEEEVAIC
+528 ALKELNLEEEVTIC

-571 LRRLRDEAHR
+571 LRRVRDEAHR

-627 SKEEL
+627 SKEDL

-641 SVNDIYAVSY
+641 SVNDIYEY
-651 THLTLPTSDL
+651 FHEL
-661 V
+661 

>member
-1 MSNSFIKKIDKKYNF
+1 MSNSSIEKINNKYNF
-16 KIEYKLIHNKELLK
+16 KIEYKLINNKELLK

-58 KKLRSRVSSYFNNF
+58 KKLRSRVSSYFNNYS
-72 ADLTPRLS
+72 DLTPRLS

-85 ITEIEIIITDSEYE
+85 ITEIEIIVTDSEYE

-197 CPGVCQEIISSDD
+197 CPGVCQEVISSDD

-230 LFLQK
+230 IFLQK
-235 KMSQFSDDLDYE
+235 KMLQFSNDLDYE
-247 NAAKIRDQITG
+247 NAAKIRDQISG
-258 LRLLTES
+258 LKLLTES

-307 SQKLNNEDENLILQR
+307 SQKLNNEDENLILQKI
-322 VLEEHYMN
+322 LEEHYMN
-330 VEGVEIP
+330 VEAIEIP
-337 SEILMQYNLP
+337 SEILIQYNLP
-347 KQKTLEDW
+347 KQATIEDW
-355 LTQLRKNKVKI
+355 LTELRKKKVKI
-366 IIPKRNKK
+366 LIPKRNKK

-388 LDRILNGIQDNESA
+388 LDRILNGIQDNESSI
-402 VEDLTQILEL
+402 EDLAQILEL

-446 QHYRKYKIKDPN
+446 QDYRKYKIKDPN

-467 ASIYEVIYRRF
+467 ASIYEVIHRRF
-478 RKWSRFKESGGDFS
+478 KKWSRFKKSGGDFS
-492 ILNDKSNSKLDNELL
+492 ILNDKTNSKLDNELL

-528 ALKELNLEEEVAIC
+528 ALKELNLEEEVTIC

-571 LRRLRDEAHR
+571 LRRVRDEAHR

-627 SKEEL
+627 SKEDL

-641 SVNDIYAVSY
+641 SVNDIYEY
-651 THLTLPTSDL
+651 FNEL
-661 V
+661 

>member
-1 MSNSFIKKIDKKYNF
+1 MSNSSIEKINNKYNF
-16 KIEYKLIHNKELLK
+16 KIEYKLINNKELLK

-58 KKLRSRVSSYFNNF
+58 KKLRSRVSSYFNNYSG
-72 ADLTPRLS
+72 LTPRLS

-85 ITEIEIIITDSEYE
+85 ITEIEIIVTDSEYE

-197 CPGVCQEIISSDD
+197 CPGVCQEVISSDD

-230 LFLQK
+230 IFLQK
-235 KMSQFSDDLDYE
+235 KMLQFSNDLDYE
-247 NAAKIRDQITG
+247 NAAKIRDQISG
-258 LRLLTES
+258 LKLLTES

-307 SQKLNNEDENLILQR
+307 SQKLNNEDENLILQKI
-322 VLEEHYMN
+322 LEEHYMN
-330 VEGVEIP
+330 VEPVEIP
-337 SEILMQYNLP
+337 SEILIQYNLP
-347 KQKTLEDW
+347 KQATIEDW
-355 LTQLRKNKVKI
+355 LTDLRKKKVKI
-366 IIPKRNKK
+366 LIPKRNKK

-388 LDRILNGIQDNESA
+388 LDRILNGIQDNESSI
-402 VEDLTQILEL
+402 EDLAQILEL

-446 QHYRKYKIKDPN
+446 QDYRKYKIRDPN
-458 VFIGHSDDF
+458 VFAGHSDDF
-467 ASIYEVIYRRF
+467 ASIYEVIHRRF
-478 RKWSRFKESGGDFS
+478 KKWSRFKKSGGDFS
-492 ILNDKSNSKLDNELL
+492 ILNDKTNSKLDNELL

-528 ALKELNLEEEVAIC
+528 ALKELNLEEEVTIC

-556 TKSLDTDENQKGVLL
+556 TKSLETDENQKGVLL
-571 LRRLRDEAHR
+571 LRRVRDEAHR

-611 RELLEHFKSID
+611 RELFEHFKSID

-627 SKEEL
+627 SKEDL

-641 SVNDIYAVSY
+641 SVNDIYEY
-651 THLTLPTSDL
+651 FNEL
-661 V
+661 

>member
-1 MSNSFIKKIDKKYNF
+1 MSNSSIEKIDNKYNF
-16 KIEYKLIHNKELLK
+16 KIEYKLINNKELLK

-58 KKLRSRVSSYFNNF
+58 KKLRSRVSSYFNNYS
-72 ADLTPRLS
+72 DLTPRLS

-85 ITEIEIIITDSEYE
+85 ITEIEIIVTDSEYE

-197 CPGVCQEIISSDD
+197 CPGVCQEVISSDD

-230 LFLQK
+230 IFLQK
-235 KMSQFSDDLDYE
+235 KMLQFSNDLDYE
-247 NAAKIRDQITG
+247 NAAKIRDQISG
-258 LRLLTES
+258 LKLLTES

-307 SQKLNNEDENLILQR
+307 SQKLNNEDENLILQKI
-322 VLEEHYMN
+322 LEEHYMN
-330 VEGVEIP
+330 VEAVEIP
-337 SEILMQYNLP
+337 SEILIQYNLP
-347 KQKTLEDW
+347 KQATIEDW
-355 LTQLRKNKVKI
+355 LTELRKKKVKI
-366 IIPKRNKK
+366 LIPKRNKK

-388 LDRILNGIQDNESA
+388 LDRILNGIQDNESSI
-402 VEDLTQILEL
+402 EDLAQILEL

-425 HIQGS
+425 HIQGT

-446 QHYRKYKIKDPN
+446 QDYRKYKIKDPN
-458 VFIGHSDDF
+458 VFVGHSDDF
-467 ASIYEVIYRRF
+467 ASIYEVIHRRF
-478 RKWSRFKESGGDFS
+478 KKWSRFKKSGGDFS
-492 ILNDKSNSKLDNELL
+492 ILNDKTNSKLDNELL

-528 ALKELNLEEEVAIC
+528 ALKELNLEEEVTIC

-571 LRRLRDEAHR
+571 LRRVRDEAHR

-627 SKEEL
+627 SKEDL

-641 SVNDIYAVSY
+641 SVNDIYEY
-651 THLTLPTSDL
+651 FNEL
-661 V
+661 

>member
-1 MSNSFIKKIDKKYNF
+1 MSNSSIEKINNKYNF
-16 KIEYKLIHNKELLK
+16 KIEYKLINNKELLK

-58 KKLRSRVSSYFNNF
+58 KKLRSRVSSYFNNYS
-72 ADLTPRLS
+72 DLTPRLS

-85 ITEIEIIITDSEYE
+85 ITEIEIIVTDSEYE

-197 CPGVCQEIISSDD
+197 CPGVCQEVISSDD

-230 LFLQK
+230 IFLQK
-235 KMSQFSDDLDYE
+235 KMLQFSNDLDYE
-247 NAAKIRDQITG
+247 NAAKIRDQISG
-258 LRLLTES
+258 LKLLTES

-307 SQKLNNEDENLILQR
+307 SQKLNNEDENLILQKI
-322 VLEEHYMN
+322 LEEHYMN
-330 VEGVEIP
+330 VEPVEIP
-337 SEILMQYNLP
+337 SEILIQYNLP
-347 KQKTLEDW
+347 KQATIEDW
-355 LTQLRKNKVKI
+355 LTELRKKKVKI
-366 IIPKRNKK
+366 LIPKRNKK

-388 LDRILNGIQDNESA
+388 LDRILNGIQDNESSI
-402 VEDLTQILEL
+402 EDLAQILEL

-435 QVVFIDGIPSK
+435 QVVFIDGVPSK

-458 VFIGHSDDF
+458 VFVGHSDDF
-467 ASIYEVIYRRF
+467 ASIYEVIQRRF
-478 RKWSRFKESGGDFS
+478 KKWSRFKESGGDFS
-492 ILNDKSNSKLDNELL
+492 ILNDKTNSKLDNELL

-528 ALKELNLEEEVAIC
+528 ALKELNLEEEVTIC

-571 LRRLRDEAHR
+571 LRRVRDEAHR

-627 SKEEL
+627 SKEDL

-641 SVNDIYAVSY
+641 SVNDIYEY
-651 THLTLPTSDL
+651 FNEL
-661 V
+661 

>member
-1 MSNSFIKKIDKKYNF
+1 MSNSSIETTDKKYNF
-16 KIEYKLIHNKELLK
+16 KIEYKLINNKELLK

-58 KKLRSRVSSYFNNF
+58 KKLRSRVSSYFNNY

-85 ITEIEIIITDSEYE
+85 ITEIEIIVTDSEYE

-197 CPGVCQEIISSDD
+197 CPGVCQEVISSND

-230 LFLQK
+230 IFLQK
-235 KMSQFSDDLDYE
+235 KMLQFSNDLDYE
-247 NAAKIRDQITG
+247 NAAKIRDQISG
-258 LRLLTES
+258 LKLLTES

-307 SQKLNNEDENLILQR
+307 SQKLNNEDENFILQR

-337 SEILMQYNLP
+337 SEILIQYKLP
-347 KQKTLEDW
+347 KQTTIEDW
-355 LTQLRKNKVKI
+355 LTELRKKKVKI

-388 LDRILNGIQDNESA
+388 LDRILNGIQDNESSI
-402 VEDLTQILEL
+402 EDLAQILEL
-412 SEQPK
+412 NEQPK

-425 HIQGS
+425 HIQGT

-467 ASIYEVIYRRF
+467 ASIYEVIQRRF

-492 ILNDKSNSKLDNELL
+492 ILNDKINSKLDNELL

-528 ALKELNLEEEVAIC
+528 ALKELNLEEEVTIC

-551 FIPGF
+551 FIPGI

-571 LRRLRDEAHR
+571 LRRIRDEAHR

-627 SKEEL
+627 TKEDL

-641 SVNDIYAVSY
+641 SVNDIYEY
-651 THLTLPTSDL
+651 FHEL
-661 V
+661 

>member
-1 MSNSFIKKIDKKYNF
+1 MSNSSIETIDNKYNF
-16 KIEYKLIHNKELLK
+16 KIEYKLINNKELLK

-72 ADLTPRLS
+72 SDLTPRLS

-85 ITEIEIIITDSEYE
+85 ITEIEIIVTDSEYE

-197 CPGVCQEIISSDD
+197 CPGVCQEVISSDD

-230 LFLQK
+230 IFLQK
-235 KMSQFSDDLDYE
+235 KMLQFSNDLDYE
-247 NAAKIRDQITG
+247 NAAKIRDQISG
-258 LRLLTES
+258 LKLLTES

-307 SQKLNNEDENLILQR
+307 SQKLNNEDENLILQK

-330 VEGVEIP
+330 VEAVEIP
-337 SEILMQYNLP
+337 SEILIQYNLP
-347 KQKTLEDW
+347 KQATIEDW
-355 LTQLRKNKVKI
+355 LTELRKKKVKI
-366 IIPKRNKK
+366 LIPKRNKK

-388 LDRILNGIQDNESA
+388 LDRILNGIQDNESSI
-402 VEDLTQILEL
+402 EDLAQILEL

-458 VFIGHSDDF
+458 VFVGHSDDF
-467 ASIYEVIYRRF
+467 ASIYEVIHRRF
-478 RKWSRFKESGGDFS
+478 KKWSRFKKSGGDFS
-492 ILNDKSNSKLDNELL
+492 ILNDKTNSKLDNELL

-528 ALKELNLEEEVAIC
+528 ALKELNLEEEVTIC

-556 TKSLDTDENQKGVLL
+556 TKSLETDENQKGVLL
-571 LRRLRDEAHR
+571 LRRVRDEAHR

-627 SKEEL
+627 SKEDL

-641 SVNDIYAVSY
+641 SVNDIYEY
-651 THLTLPTSDL
+651 FNEL
-661 V
+661 

>member
-16 KIEYKLIHNKELLK
+16 KIEYKLINNKELLK
-30 SRLSEIPKSSGCYL
+30 SRLSEIPKSSGCYI

-197 CPGVCQEIISSDD
+197 CPGVCQEVISSDD

-258 LRLLTES
+258 LKLLTES

-337 SEILMQYNLP
+337 SEILMQCNLP

-402 VEDLTQILEL
+402 IEDLTQILEL

-478 RKWSRFKESGGDFS
+478 RKWSRYKESGGDFS
-492 ILNDKSNSKLDNELL
+492 ILNDKTNSKLDNELL

-641 SVNDIYAVSY
+641 SVNDIYEY
-651 THLTLPTSDL
+651 FHEL
-661 V
+661 

>member
-1 MSNSFIKKIDKKYNF
+1 MSNSSIEKINNKYNF
-16 KIEYKLIHNKELLK
+16 KIEYKLINNKELLK

-58 KKLRSRVSSYFNNF
+58 KKLRSRVSSYFNNYS
-72 ADLTPRLS
+72 DLTPRLS

-85 ITEIEIIITDSEYE
+85 ITEIEIIVTDSEYE

-197 CPGVCQEIISSDD
+197 CPGVCQEVISSDD

-230 LFLQK
+230 IFLQK
-235 KMSQFSDDLDYE
+235 KMLQFSNDLDYE
-247 NAAKIRDQITG
+247 NAAKIRDQISG
-258 LRLLTES
+258 LKLLTES

-307 SQKLNNEDENLILQR
+307 SQKLNNEDENLILQKI
-322 VLEEHYMN
+322 LEEHYMN
-330 VEGVEIP
+330 VEPVEIP
-337 SEILMQYNLP
+337 SEILIQYNLP
-347 KQKTLEDW
+347 KQVTIEDW
-355 LTQLRKNKVKI
+355 LTELRKKKVKI
-366 IIPKRNKK
+366 LIPKRNKK

-388 LDRILNGIQDNESA
+388 LDRIINGIQDNESSI
-402 VEDLTQILEL
+402 EDLAQILEL

-435 QVVFIDGIPSK
+435 QVVFIDGVPSK

-467 ASIYEVIYRRF
+467 ASIYEVIHRRF
-478 RKWSRFKESGGDFS
+478 KKWSRFKKSGGDFS
-492 ILNDKSNSKLDNELL
+492 ILNDKTNSKLDNELL

-528 ALKELNLEEEVAIC
+528 ALKELNLEEEVTIC

-571 LRRLRDEAHR
+571 LRRVRDEAHR

-627 SKEEL
+627 SKEDL

-641 SVNDIYAVSY
+641 SVNDIYEY
-651 THLTLPTSDL
+651 FNEL
-661 V
+661 

>member
-1 MSNSFIKKIDKKYNF
+1 MSNSSIEKIDNKYNF
-16 KIEYKLIHNKELLK
+16 KIEYKLINNKELLK

-58 KKLRSRVSSYFNNF
+58 KKLRSRVSSYFNNYS
-72 ADLTPRLS
+72 DLTPRLS

-85 ITEIEIIITDSEYE
+85 ITEIEIIVTDSEYE

-197 CPGVCQEIISSDD
+197 CPGVCQEVISSDD

-230 LFLQK
+230 IFLQK
-235 KMSQFSDDLDYE
+235 KMLQFSNDLDYE
-247 NAAKIRDQITG
+247 NAAKIRDQISG
-258 LRLLTES
+258 LKLLTES

-307 SQKLNNEDENLILQR
+307 SQKLNNEDENLILQKI
-322 VLEEHYMN
+322 LEEHYMN
-330 VEGVEIP
+330 VEPVEIP
-337 SEILMQYNLP
+337 SEILIQYNLP
-347 KQKTLEDW
+347 KQATIEDW
-355 LTQLRKNKVKI
+355 LTELRKKKVKI
-366 IIPKRNKK
+366 LIPKRNKK

-388 LDRILNGIQDNESA
+388 LDRILNGIQDNESSI
-402 VEDLTQILEL
+402 EDLAQILEL

-467 ASIYEVIYRRF
+467 ASIYEVIHRRF
-478 RKWSRFKESGGDFS
+478 KKWSRFKKSGGDFS
-492 ILNDKSNSKLDNELL
+492 ILNDKTNSKLDNELL

-528 ALKELNLEEEVAIC
+528 ALKELNLEEEVTIC

-556 TKSLDTDENQKGVLL
+556 TNSLDTDENQKGVLL
-571 LRRLRDEAHR
+571 LRRVRDEAHR

-627 SKEEL
+627 SKEDL

-641 SVNDIYAVSY
+641 SVNDIYEY
-651 THLTLPTSDL
+651 FNEL
-661 V
+661 

>member
-1 MSNSFIKKIDKKYNF
+1 MSNSSIEKINNKYNF
-16 KIEYKLIHNKELLK
+16 KIEYKLINNKELLK

-58 KKLRSRVSSYFNNF
+58 KKLRSRVSSYFNNYS
-72 ADLTPRLS
+72 DLTPRLS

-85 ITEIEIIITDSEYE
+85 ITEIEIIVTDSEYE

-197 CPGVCQEIISSDD
+197 CPGVCQEVISSDD

-230 LFLQK
+230 IFLQK
-235 KMSQFSDDLDYE
+235 KMLQFSNDLDYE
-247 NAAKIRDQITG
+247 NAAKIRDQISG
-258 LRLLTES
+258 LKLLTES

-307 SQKLNNEDENLILQR
+307 SQKLNNEDENLILQKI
-322 VLEEHYMN
+322 LEEHYMN
-330 VEGVEIP
+330 VEPVEIP
-337 SEILMQYNLP
+337 SEILIQYNLP
-347 KQKTLEDW
+347 KQATIEEW
-355 LTQLRKNKVKI
+355 LTELRKKKVKI
-366 IIPKRNKK
+366 LIPKRNKK

-388 LDRILNGIQDNESA
+388 LDRILNGIQDNESSI
-402 VEDLTQILEL
+402 EDLAQILEL

-435 QVVFIDGIPSK
+435 QVVFIDGVPSK

-458 VFIGHSDDF
+458 VFVGHSDDF
-467 ASIYEVIYRRF
+467 ASIYEVIHRRF
-478 RKWSRFKESGGDFS
+478 KKWSRFKKSGGDFS
-492 ILNDKSNSKLDNELL
+492 ILNDKTNSKLDNELL

-528 ALKELNLEEEVAIC
+528 ALKELNLEEEVTIC

-571 LRRLRDEAHR
+571 LRRVRDEAHR

-627 SKEEL
+627 SKEDL

-641 SVNDIYAVSY
+641 SVNDIYEY
-651 THLTLPTSDL
+651 FNEL
-661 V
+661 

>member
-1 MSNSFIKKIDKKYNF
+1 MSNSSIETIDNKYNF
-16 KIEYKLIHNKELLK
+16 KIEYKLINNKELLK

-44 FKDIDNNLLYIGKS
+44 FKDIENNLLYIGKS

-72 ADLTPRLS
+72 SDLTPRLS

-85 ITEIEIIITDSEYE
+85 ITEIEIIVTDSEYE

-197 CPGVCQEIISSDD
+197 CPGVCQEVISSDD

-230 LFLQK
+230 IFLQK
-235 KMSQFSDDLDYE
+235 KMLQFSNDLDYE
-247 NAAKIRDQITG
+247 NAAKIRDQISG
-258 LRLLTES
+258 LKLLTES

-307 SQKLNNEDENLILQR
+307 SQKLNNEDENLILQK

-330 VEGVEIP
+330 VEAVEIP
-337 SEILMQYNLP
+337 SEILIQYNLP
-347 KQKTLEDW
+347 KQATIEDW
-355 LTQLRKNKVKI
+355 LTELRKKKVKI
-366 IIPKRNKK
+366 LIPKRNKK

-388 LDRILNGIQDNESA
+388 LDRILNGIQDNESSI
-402 VEDLTQILEL
+402 EDLAQILEL

-458 VFIGHSDDF
+458 VFVGHSDDF
-467 ASIYEVIYRRF
+467 ASIYEVIHRRF
-478 RKWSRFKESGGDFS
+478 KKWSRFKKSGGDFS
-492 ILNDKSNSKLDNELL
+492 ILNDKTNSKLDNELL

-528 ALKELNLEEEVAIC
+528 ALKELNLEEEVTIC

-571 LRRLRDEAHR
+571 LRRVRDEAHR

-627 SKEEL
+627 SKEDL

-641 SVNDIYAVSY
+641 SVNDIYEY
-651 THLTLPTSDL
+651 FNEL
-661 V
+661 

>member
-1 MSNSFIKKIDKKYNF
+1 MSNSSIEKINNKYNF
-16 KIEYKLIHNKELLK
+16 KIEYKLINNKELLK

-58 KKLRSRVSSYFNNF
+58 KKLRSRVSSYFNNYS
-72 ADLTPRLS
+72 DLTPRLS

-197 CPGVCQEIISSDD
+197 CPGVCQEVISSDD

-230 LFLQK
+230 IFLQK
-235 KMSQFSDDLDYE
+235 KMLQFSNDLDYE
-247 NAAKIRDQITG
+247 NAAKIRDQISG
-258 LRLLTES
+258 LKLLTES

-307 SQKLNNEDENLILQR
+307 SQKLNNEDENLILQKI
-322 VLEEHYMN
+322 LEEHYMN
-330 VEGVEIP
+330 VEPVEIP
-337 SEILMQYNLP
+337 SEILIQYNLP
-347 KQKTLEDW
+347 KQATIEDW
-355 LTQLRKNKVKI
+355 LTELRKKKVKI
-366 IIPKRNKK
+366 LIPKRNKK

-388 LDRILNGIQDNESA
+388 LDRILNGIQDNESSI
-402 VEDLTQILEL
+402 EDLAQILEL

-458 VFIGHSDDF
+458 VFVGHSDDF
-467 ASIYEVIYRRF
+467 ASIYEVIHRRF
-478 RKWSRFKESGGDFS
+478 KKWSRFKKSGGDFS
-492 ILNDKSNSKLDNELL
+492 ILNDKTNSKLDNELL

-528 ALKELNLEEEVAIC
+528 ALKELNLEEEVTIC

-571 LRRLRDEAHR
+571 LRRVRDEAHR

-627 SKEEL
+627 SKEDL

-641 SVNDIYAVSY
+641 SVNDIYEY
-651 THLTLPTSDL
+651 FNEL
-661 V
+661 

>member
-1 MSNSFIKKIDKKYNF
+1 MSNSSIEKINNKYNF
-16 KIEYKLIHNKELLK
+16 KIEYKLINNKELLK

-58 KKLRSRVSSYFNNF
+58 KKLRSRVSSYFNNYS
-72 ADLTPRLS
+72 DLTPRLS

-85 ITEIEIIITDSEYE
+85 ITEIEVIVTDSEYE

-169 TIKKIFPLRQRPRP
+169 TIKKLFPLRQRPRP

-197 CPGVCQEIISSDD
+197 CPGVCQEVISSDD
-210 YKKIMKQ
+210 YKKIIKQ

-230 LFLQK
+230 IFLQK
-235 KMSQFSDDLDYE
+235 KMQQFSNDLDYE
-247 NAAKIRDQITG
+247 NAAKIRDQISG
-258 LRLLTES
+258 LKLLTES

-307 SQKLNNEDENLILQR
+307 SQKLNNEDENLILQKI
-322 VLEEHYMN
+322 LEEHYMN
-330 VEGVEIP
+330 VEPVEIP
-337 SEILMQYNLP
+337 SEILIQYNLP
-347 KQKTLEDW
+347 KQATIEDW
-355 LTQLRKNKVKI
+355 LTELRKKKVKI
-366 IIPKRNKK
+366 LIPKRNKK

-388 LDRILNGIQDNESA
+388 LDRILNGIQDNESSI
-402 VEDLTQILEL
+402 EDLAQILEL

-446 QHYRKYKIKDPN
+446 QDYRKYKIKDPN
-458 VFIGHSDDF
+458 VFVGHSDDF
-467 ASIYEVIYRRF
+467 ASIYEVIHRRF
-478 RKWSRFKESGGDFS
+478 KKWSRFKKSGGDFS
-492 ILNDKSNSKLDNELL
+492 ILNDKTNSKLDNELL

-528 ALKELNLEEEVAIC
+528 ALKELNLEEEVTIC

-571 LRRLRDEAHR
+571 LRRVRDEAHR

-611 RELLEHFKSID
+611 RDLLEHFKSID

-627 SKEEL
+627 SKEDL

-641 SVNDIYAVSY
+641 SVNDIYEY
-651 THLTLPTSDL
+651 FNEL
-661 V
+661 

>member
-1 MSNSFIKKIDKKYNF
+1 MSNSSIEKINNKYNF
-16 KIEYKLIHNKELLK
+16 KIEYKLINNKELLK

-58 KKLRSRVSSYFNNF
+58 KKLRSRVSSYFNNYS
-72 ADLTPRLS
+72 DLTPRLS

-85 ITEIEIIITDSEYE
+85 ITEIEIIVTDSEYE

-197 CPGVCQEIISSDD
+197 CPGVCQEVISSDD

-230 LFLQK
+230 IFLQK
-235 KMSQFSDDLDYE
+235 KMLQFSNDLDYE
-247 NAAKIRDQITG
+247 NAAKIRDQISG
-258 LRLLTES
+258 LKLLTES

-307 SQKLNNEDENLILQR
+307 SQKLNNEDENLILQKI
-322 VLEEHYMN
+322 LEEHYMN
-330 VEGVEIP
+330 VEPVEIP
-337 SEILMQYNLP
+337 SEILIQYNLP
-347 KQKTLEDW
+347 KQATIEDW
-355 LTQLRKNKVKI
+355 LTDLRKKKVKI
-366 IIPKRNKK
+366 LIPKRNKK

-388 LDRILNGIQDNESA
+388 LDRILNGIQDNESSI
-402 VEDLTQILEL
+402 EDLAQILEL

-467 ASIYEVIYRRF
+467 ASIYEVIHRRF
-478 RKWSRFKESGGDFS
+478 KKWSRFKESGGDFS
-492 ILNDKSNSKLDNELL
+492 ILNDKTNSKLDNELL

-528 ALKELNLEEEVAIC
+528 ALKELNLEEEVTIC

-571 LRRLRDEAHR
+571 LRRVRDEAHR

-627 SKEEL
+627 SKEDL

-641 SVNDIYAVSY
+641 SVNDIYEY
-651 THLTLPTSDL
+651 FNEL
-661 V
+661 

>member
-1 MSNSFIKKIDKKYNF
+1 MSITSIEAVDNKYNF
-16 KIEYKLIHNKELLK
+16 KIEYKLINNKELLK
-30 SRLSEIPKSSGCYL
+30 SRLSEIPKSAGCYL
-44 FKDIDNNLLYIGKS
+44 FKDIDNNLLYVGKS
-58 KKLRSRVSSYFNNF
+58 KKLRSRVSSYFNNYTE
-72 ADLTPRLS
+72 LTPRLS

-99 ALNLESNLIKTNK
+99 ALNLESNLIKNNK

-136 PRIFITRRRRNRN
+136 PRIFITRKRRNRN

-160 VGLLRRTLF
+160 VGLLRQTLF

-197 CPGVCQEIISSDD
+197 CPGVCQEVISSED
-210 YKKIMKQ
+210 YKKIIKQ

-230 LFLQK
+230 IFLEK
-235 KMSQFSDDLDYE
+235 KMLQYSNDLDYE
-247 NAAKIRDQITG
+247 NAAKIRDQISG
-258 LRLLTES
+258 LKLLTES

-271 DSSINRD
+271 DSSVNRD
-278 IFGIVSEKNVAS
+278 IFGVVSEKNIAS

-307 SQKLNNEDENLILQR
+307 SQKLNNDDESVILQR
-322 VLEEHYMN
+322 IIEEHYMN

-337 SEILMQYNLP
+337 SEILLQYKIP
-347 KQKTLEDW
+347 KQDTIQEW
-355 LTQLRKNKVKI
+355 LSELRNKKVKFL
-366 IIPKRNKK
+366 IPKRNKK

-379 MVLKNAKLE
+379 MVIKNAKLE

-402 VEDLTQILEL
+402 IEDLTQILEL

-425 HIQGS
+425 HIQGT

-446 QHYRKYKIKDPN
+446 QNYRKYKINNSN

-467 ASIYEVIYRRF
+467 ASIYEVILRRF
-478 RKWSRFKESGGDFS
+478 RKWSKYKKNGGNFS
-492 ILNDKSNSKLDNELL
+492 MLKDKKSSMLDNDLL

-518 GKGQLNAAIK
+518 GKGQLNAALK
-528 ALKELNLEEEVAIC
+528 ALKELNLEEEVTIC

-556 TKSLDTDENQKGVLL
+556 SKSLNTDENQKGVLL

-611 RELLEHFKSID
+611 RELLQHFKSLD
-622 AIRIA
+622 AIRLA
-627 SKEEL
+627 SKEQL
-632 SKVKGLGKN
+632 SKVKGLGQN
-641 SVNDIYAVSY
+641 SVNDIYEY
-651 THLTLPTSDL
+651 FHEL
-661 V
+661 